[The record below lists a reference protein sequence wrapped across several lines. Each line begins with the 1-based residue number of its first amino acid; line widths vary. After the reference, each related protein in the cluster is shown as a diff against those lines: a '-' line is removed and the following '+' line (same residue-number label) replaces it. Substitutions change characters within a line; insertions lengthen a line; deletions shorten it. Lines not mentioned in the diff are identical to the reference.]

1 MRTHAAKEVARVSSR
16 RRVFADREASGILG
30 PRGCVQMC
38 MLSFLAA
45 EVLWLVPVSQ
55 RSWVLVSS

>member
-1 MRTHAAKEVARVSSR
+1 MRTHAAKQGADVSS
-16 RRVFADREASGILG
+16 RRVFADPKASDILS

-55 RSWVLVSS
+55 RSWVLASS